1 MPGETPVFFWLLFIK
16 IYELGRYYNL
26 ILKFF
31 QKKFDI
37 YVGLSYHACYTIK
50 ALMRHVFQ
58 ENVYR
63 EPLAGGKR

>member
-1 MPGETPVFFWLLFIK
+1 MLL
-16 IYELGRYYNL
+16 YLT
-26 ILKFF
+26 LKFF

-37 YVGLSYHACYTIK
+37 YVGFSYHTCYIIK